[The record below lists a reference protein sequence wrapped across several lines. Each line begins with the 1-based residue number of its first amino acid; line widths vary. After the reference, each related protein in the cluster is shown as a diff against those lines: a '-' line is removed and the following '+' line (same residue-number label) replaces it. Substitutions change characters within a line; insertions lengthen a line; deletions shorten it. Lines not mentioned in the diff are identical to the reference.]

1 MRELQQ
7 AVERLS
13 QENQLLRQGQAGIAA
28 LAENLG
34 RLSTSL
40 QRGDRKLLIDTK
52 GIGRPEVFSNDDGH
66 FRRWARSVVNL
77 TTAIFGS
84 SFQSILEWVVDQDEE
99 ITVEK
104 VEEEHG
110 GELGMAGLDDKG
122 DQLFRLLSS
131 LTTHESEDLV
141 INAKNGYEAWRR
153 LNRRWDPL
161 TAGRKRNILRAIL
174 NPERVKSWEA
184 VRPGMEQLDDLMRRY
199 EARRNERGEREVLS
213 QDIKCTSLE
222 LLVPTDIERH
232 LILNKN
238 RLGTYEEM
246 KQEIEV
252 LIETVAGAKGKVHR
266 PGSSG
271 ASGSGQGPAPMDVGA
286 FTKVLNS
293 LVKGSKGQKGGKGKG
308 KDKGGGK
315 GKGKGN
321 GKDSKGKGKG
331 SGSGSSGPAGACFN
345 CGKTGHRAAECW
357 SKKKDGKGSK
367 GSGKSGSKQ
376 KHVAGFEDADYEAGD
391 QEEQPEAEVGMFEL
405 GAFTQGESPKD
416 PSWVRFNLDTG
427 AAQTAIPVDWKD
439 RIPTKEGAQMM
450 FKTAS
455 GELVPGTGTGTFQ
468 GKSETGSRCRV
479 TGPLAPVHK
488 PLVSAYKCL
497 KHGRMAVLDQDG
509 GQLIPVD
516 SATGRK
522 IQQLLNKPSKA
533 QKNTWLPIYQEK
545 GVYNFYLKSEDCSGF
560 GRQSNET

>member
-1 MRELQQ
+1 M
-7 AVERLS
+7 
-13 QENQLLRQGQAGIAA
+13 
-28 LAENLG
+28 
-34 RLSTSL
+34 
-40 QRGDRKLLIDTK
+40 
-52 GIGRPEVFSNDDGH
+52 
-66 FRRWARSVVNL
+66 NL

-99 ITVEK
+99 ITVER

-153 LNRRWDPL
+153 LNRR
-161 TAGRKRNILRAIL
+161 
-174 NPERVKSWEA
+174 
-184 VRPGMEQLDDLMRRY
+184 
-199 EARRNERGEREVLS
+199 
-213 QDIKCTSLE
+213 C
-222 LLVPTDIERH
+222 
-232 LILNKN
+232 
-238 RLGTYEEM
+238 
-246 KQEIEV
+246 
-252 LIETVAGAKGKVHR
+252 
-266 PGSSG
+266 
-271 ASGSGQGPAPMDVGA
+271 
-286 FTKVLNS
+286 
-293 LVKGSKGQKGGKGKG
+293 
-308 KDKGGGK
+308 
-315 GKGKGN
+315 KGN

-331 SGSGSSGPAGACFN
+331 SGSGSSGSAGACFN

-357 SKKKDGKGSK
+357 SKKKGGKGSK

-427 AAQTAIPVDWKD
+427 AAIPVDWKD

-522 IQQLLNKPSKA
+522 FSSCSTSPVKPKRKLGCPYTKRKEFTTS
-533 QKNTWLPIYQEK
+533 I
-545 GVYNFYLKSEDCSGF
+545 
-560 GRQSNET
+560 